1 MAAAAAL
8 AASWS
13 AAAAAGRSLLLL
25 RPAGRLQLP
34 LAGRL
39 QRPQPQP
46 PGWRVL
52 LLDDVTCD
60 SALCEAS
67 AAGGGCGGLCWAG
80 EPVEEMRAIES
91 HGGNVGDGGV

>member
-8 AASWS
+8 AAGGS
-13 AAAAAGRSLLLL
+13 AAAAAGRSLLQR
-25 RPAGRLQLP
+25 RPAGLLQLP
-34 LAGRL
+34 PAGLL
-39 QRPQPQP
+39 QRQQQQP

-60 SALCEAS
+60 RALCEAS
-67 AAGGGCGGLCWAG
+67 AAGGGCWGRCGAG